1 MKNSKGPGGLQI
13 TIVGAGKV
21 GTALTEQLSRE
32 GHDITVIDKDSS
44 TIEEITS
51 TYDVMG
57 YVGNGSNFMS
67 LHNIGIESCD
77 LFIAV
82 TDSDELNLLCCTF
95 AKRVSDCNTIA
106 RVRTPDYSSET
117 KYLCDKLELAMIINP
132 ELESARDI
140 ARILYLPAALEV
152 NSFAHGLAEIMSFK
166 IQDDSELLGL
176 KLSDLGSKDYM
187 NGVLVC
193 AVERENEIMIPTG
206 NYEFQ
211 AGDKVSFV
219 AIRSSLRYFL
229 SKMHFKSKSVKNCMI
244 VGGGN
249 LSFYLANELI
259 KSGISVKIIENDSK
273 RCEELSILLPKAI
286 IINADGTDED
296 LLKEEGIETVESFVP
311 LTGIDEE
318 NILLS
323 MHAKNTSDA
332 KVVTKIDHVNFKS
345 TINKL
350 DLGSVFYPRYITSDA
365 IIAYVRARSASKDI
379 NNIETL
385 YHMYDSRVEAIE
397 FRVDK
402 KSRITEVPIS
412 QLQLKDNLL
421 ICLINRKD
429 KLIIPSGS
437 TKINMNDSVIIV
449 TTHSGFNDITD
460 ILE

>member
-51 TYDVMG
+51 AYDVMG

-67 LHNIGIESCD
+67 LRNTGIESCD

-193 AVERENEIMIPTG
+193 AIERENEIMIPTG

-273 RCEELSILLPKAI
+273 RCEELSILLPKAV

-332 KVVTKIDHVNFKS
+332 KVVTKIDHVNYKS

>member
-1 MKNSKGPGGLQI
+1 
-13 TIVGAGKV
+13 
-21 GTALTEQLSRE
+21 
-32 GHDITVIDKDSS
+32 
-44 TIEEITS
+44 
-51 TYDVMG
+51 
-57 YVGNGSNFMS
+57 
-67 LHNIGIESCD
+67 
-77 LFIAV
+77 
-82 TDSDELNLLCCTF
+82 
-95 AKRVSDCNTIA
+95 
-106 RVRTPDYSSET
+106 
-117 KYLCDKLELAMIINP
+117 
-132 ELESARDI
+132 
-140 ARILYLPAALEV
+140 
-152 NSFAHGLAEIMSFK
+152 
-166 IQDDSELLGL
+166 
-176 KLSDLGSKDYM
+176 
-187 NGVLVC
+187 
-193 AVERENEIMIPTG
+193 
-206 NYEFQ
+206 
-211 AGDKVSFV
+211 
-219 AIRSSLRYFL
+219 
-229 SKMHFKSKSVKNCMI
+229 MI

-323 MHAKNTSDA
+323 LHAKNSSDA
-332 KVVTKIDHVNFKS
+332 KVVTKIDHVNYKS

-437 TKINMNDSVIIV
+437 TKINLNDSVIIV

-460 ILE
+460 ILK